1 MIMLTTVD
9 LYPITSQEM
18 RAIDLNAQYLGV
30 SDTQLM
36 ENAGAAVAREVAAKA
51 KKGSKVIVLAG
62 TGGNGG
68 DGMVAARHLAG
79 MGYKVYIWLLGDPLA
94 IIRGDVRGNW
104 ETLGLMPDSIK
115 TTVVK
120 DSALLPL
127 IEADVVVDA
136 LLGTGAKGV
145 LRPPI
150 LQGVKAMNKA
160 AGLKIA
166 VDIPTGLD
174 SDSGEI
180 QGEAFKADSTITF
193 HRPKKG
199 LVLKQRRSIVGQLV
213 VAEIG
218 VPPEAEE
225 HVGPGDVYLAS
236 KPRLSQTHKG
246 DHGRVLVIGGSED
259 FHGAPTLAALAA
271 LGVGVDLVYVAVP
284 EHVAHEVASA
294 SPDLIVIRL
303 RGRNLSMENLDQL
316 RKWVSQA
323 SAVVFGP
330 GLGLEEKTRNAVKAV
345 VEEVEAKGR
354 PLLLDADGLK
364 AFSEFKRPL
373 NCPLVVTPHAGE
385 YAILTGQKLS
395 EGIEDRVKEVSNT
408 AKRLGCVVVVK
419 SPIDIISDGSRVKL
433 NRFVHNPGMTVG
445 GTGDILSGIIG
456 ALMSQGIEP
465 FRASAAG
472 VYING
477 AAGDYALDEKGYH
490 LSATDLLRWIPKV
503 MNDPAAHTKVRHH

>member
-1 MIMLTTVD
+1 MIMLTRVD
-9 LYPITSQEM
+9 LSPITSQEM
-18 RAIDLNAQYLGV
+18 RALDLNAQYLGV

-36 ENAGAAVAREVAAKA
+36 ENAGTAVAREVAARA
-51 KKGSKVIVLAG
+51 KQGSKVIVLAG

-79 MGYKVYIWLLGDPLA
+79 MGFKVHTWLLGDPLA
-94 IIRGDVRGNW
+94 ITRGDVSRNW
-104 ETLGLMPDSIK
+104 ETLRLMPDSVRI
-115 TTVVK
+115 TVIK
-120 DSALLPL
+120 DSALLSPV
-127 IEADVVVDA
+127 EADVVLDA

-180 QGEAFKADSTITF
+180 QGEAFKADLTITF

-199 LVLKQRRSIVGQLV
+199 LVLKQRRSMVGELV

-236 KPRLSQTHKG
+236 KPRLSETHKG
-246 DHGRVLVIGGSED
+246 DYGRVLVIGGSED

-284 EHVAHEVASA
+284 ELVAHEVASA
-294 SPDLIVIRL
+294 SPDLIVIKL
-303 RGRNLSMENLDQL
+303 RGRNLSMENRGHL
-316 RKWVSQA
+316 RKWMSQA
-323 SAVVFGP
+323 TAVVFGP
-330 GLGLEEKTRNAVKAV
+330 GLGLEEDTRKAVKAV
-345 VEEVEAKGR
+345 VEEVEASGL

-364 AFSEFKRPL
+364 AFSEFRRPL

-395 EGIEDRVKEVSNT
+395 AGIEDRVKQISHT
-408 AKRLGCVVVVK
+408 AKELGCVVVVK
-419 SPIDIISDGSRVKL
+419 SPIDIVSDGKRVKL

-445 GTGDILSGIIG
+445 GTGDVLSGIIG

-477 AAGDYALDEKGYH
+477 AAGDYALNEKGYH
-490 LSATDLLRWIPKV
+490 LSATDLVRWIPKV
-503 MNDPAAHTKVRHH
+503 MNDPMAHTKVRHY